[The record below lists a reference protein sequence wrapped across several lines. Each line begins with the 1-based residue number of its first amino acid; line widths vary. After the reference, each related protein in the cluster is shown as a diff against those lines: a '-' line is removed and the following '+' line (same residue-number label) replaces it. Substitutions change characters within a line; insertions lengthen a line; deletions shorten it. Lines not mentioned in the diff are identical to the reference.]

1 MRTVHSMDFKE
12 AQFIYDNM
20 SEPEYPDEQEC
31 EQDVDYEPDEPEE
44 DLNAECRWW

>member
-1 MRTVHSMDFKE
+1 MDFKD

-20 SEPEYPDEQEC
+20 SEPEYPDEDYQE
-31 EQDVDYEPDEPEE
+31 EPDYEPEVYQE